1 MVELCAK
8 NGKNAK
14 NDEVPQI
21 VEPTERKHWR
31 CWPDDNT
38 SQREEEEVC
47 LPRAGSVVTTA

>member
-21 VEPTERKHWR
+21 VEPTKRKHWR
-31 CWPDDNT
+31 CWPEDNT